1 MCGWII
7 DKIIVMVLAKGL
19 ETEIR
24 EKIENER
31 KKRFCRLM
39 VTDHLNSDDSLADQS
54 SSIIHFQ
61 SVRESTRQFAIVQIT
76 WSCDWHIMMD
86 ALFITPLI
94 PSIYTPCGVAQRW
107 IYDRIRFLKIGHK
120 SNMYNKYAL
129 QNTNALIEP
138 ANLFSSIMITGC
150 FHFWIAQL
158 RLGMCFFFLGYHKP
172 LLFSRFIG
180 SLVNIF
186 GLFYMCTDR
195 FSNKCATALDLII
208 WVAGAF
214 AYTWIYS
221 LSEPNSGRSFLLA

>member
-76 WSCDWHIMMD
+76 
-86 ALFITPLI
+86 
-94 PSIYTPCGVAQRW
+94 
-107 IYDRIRFLKIGHK
+107 
-120 SNMYNKYAL
+120 
-129 QNTNALIEP
+129 
-138 ANLFSSIMITGC
+138 
-150 FHFWIAQL
+150 
-158 RLGMCFFFLGYHKP
+158 
-172 LLFSRFIG
+172 
-180 SLVNIF
+180 
-186 GLFYMCTDR
+186 
-195 FSNKCATALDLII
+195 
-208 WVAGAF
+208 
-214 AYTWIYS
+214 
-221 LSEPNSGRSFLLA
+221 